1 MNKCSLC
8 SIKLSIV
15 IAESSQKNILI
26 VEDDGIQQIIMQRL
40 AFRLGLNV
48 VATVSNGS
56 EAIRIADSLEDL
68 DLIMMDVR
76 LDDEVDGIQAMSKIR
91 EGSSS
96 VKVIYITAN
105 TETET
110 RNRAIETNYEAFLEK
125 PVTEEQLK
133 NAVSEAFAAV

>member
-1 MNKCSLC
+1 M
-8 SIKLSIV
+8 

-56 EAIRIADSLEDL
+56 EAIRIADSLKDL

-76 LDDEVDGIQAMSKIR
+76 LDDEVDGIEAMSKIR
-91 EGSSS
+91 EGSNS
-96 VKVIYITAN
+96 VKVIYITGN
-105 TETET
+105 TEMET

-133 NAVSEAFAAV
+133 NAVCEAFAVA